1 MKVSEILTADDKDVV
16 TIGDDHSITEVA
28 GVMADHGLGAV
39 VVTGEGGKLAGI
51 ISERDIVRALNRHGA
66 AMQDMRVAE
75 LMTSSVITCEPE
87 NSVED
92 VMKLMTEHGIRNLPV
107 LQDGALVG
115 MVVILSVVRARLAEV
130 ETDYG
135 TLREFM
141 STRIE

>member
-1 MKVSEILTADDKDVV
+1 MKVSEILTADDKDIV

-66 AMQDMRVAE
+66 ATHDMRVAE
-75 LMTSSVITCEPE
+75 LMTSSLITCEPE

-115 MVVILSVVRARLAEV
+115 VVVILSVVRARLAEV

>member
-1 MKVSEILTADDKDVV
+1 MKVSEILTAEDEEVV
-16 TIGDDHSITEVA
+16 TIGDDRSITEVA
-28 GVMADHGLGAV
+28 GVMADRGLGAV
-39 VVTGEGGKLAGI
+39 VVTGEGGKLSGI
-51 ISERDIVRALNRHGA
+51 ISERDIVRALNEHGA
-66 AMQDMRVAE
+66 ATHDMRVAE
-75 LMTSSVITCEPE
+75 LMTSSLITCEPD

-115 MVVILSVVRARLAEV
+115 VVVILSVVRARLAEV

-141 STRIE
+141 ATRIE

>member
-1 MKVSEILTADDKDVV
+1 MKVSEILTADDEVV

-39 VVTGEGGKLAGI
+39 VVTGDGGKLCGI

-66 AMQDMRVAE
+66 ATQDMRVAE
-75 LMTSSVITCEPE
+75 LMSSSLITCEPE

-92 VMKLMTEHGIRNLPV
+92 VMKLMTEHSIRHIPV
-107 LQDGALVG
+107 LQDGALVA
-115 MVVILSVVRARLAEV
+115 VVDILSVVRSRLSEV

-141 STRIE
+141 ATRIE

>member
-1 MKVSEILTADDKDVV
+1 MKVSEILTADDMDIV
-16 TIGDDHSITEVA
+16 TIGDDHSIAEVA

-39 VVTGEGGKLAGI
+39 VVTGEGGKLTGI

-66 AMQDMRVAE
+66 ATQDMRVAE

-115 MVVILSVVRARLAEV
+115 VVVILSVVRARLAEV